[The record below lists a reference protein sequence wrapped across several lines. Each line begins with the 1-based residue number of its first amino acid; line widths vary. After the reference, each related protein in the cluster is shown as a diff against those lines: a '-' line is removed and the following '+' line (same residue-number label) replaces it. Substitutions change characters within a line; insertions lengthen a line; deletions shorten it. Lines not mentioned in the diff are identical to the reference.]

1 MINWKNIRTIIDDI
15 ETINHYYLWNE
26 EENNYIK
33 KWYIKKLEDSLI
45 IVKPL
50 EIFKKLRNDNK
61 DLKILNILTINKWE
75 YTFSIIENFKYN
87 YNLLY
92 KYYDIQLSE
101 EEIDFI
107 KLLEDHYFLDLLK
120 ELKENEKYS
129 NTDRCLFAMTYEL
142 YNYFENKLHWMVYDM
157 YYFLHTLE
165 EINDLIQSK
174 DIEWLLKFDDMVI
187 WIELEKQYRLQ
198 KKIQR
203 LYQKYF
209 ITKKITW
216 VKKKEIDLKK

>member
-15 ETINHYYLWNE
+15 ETINHYYLWTK
-26 EENNYIK
+26 EENDYIK
-33 KWYIKKLEDSLI
+33 KWYIKESEDSLI

-120 ELKENEKYS
+120 ELKEDDKYS

-142 YNYFENKLHWMVYDM
+142 YNYFENKLHWMIYDM

-174 DIEWLLKFDDMVI
+174 DIEWLLKFDDMII
-187 WIELEKQYRLQ
+187 WIELKKQNRLQ

-209 ITKKITW
+209 ITKK
-216 VKKKEIDLKK
+216 K

>member
-142 YNYFENKLHWMVYDM
+142 YNYFENKLHWMIYDM

-209 ITKKITW
+209 ITKK
-216 VKKKEIDLKK
+216 K